1 MRPRPKA
8 EGRALEN
15 MPPEGRD
22 VGHALKPAKGE
33 RALER
38 GSRGRE
44 REREG
49 EGERKPKPMVEG
61 REPENMLPGGSDVGQ
76 CYTPAKGVEREGER
90 AKGRESHSPWSRGE
104 HKKTCCLGAAM

>member
-1 MRPRPKA
+1 MA

-44 REREG
+44 RER
-49 EGERKPKPMVEG
+49 
-61 REPENMLPGGSDVGQ
+61 
-76 CYTPAKGVEREGER
+76 AKERE
-90 AKGRESHSPWSRGE
+90 SQSPWSRGE
-104 HKKTCCLGAAM
+104 NQKTCCLGAAM